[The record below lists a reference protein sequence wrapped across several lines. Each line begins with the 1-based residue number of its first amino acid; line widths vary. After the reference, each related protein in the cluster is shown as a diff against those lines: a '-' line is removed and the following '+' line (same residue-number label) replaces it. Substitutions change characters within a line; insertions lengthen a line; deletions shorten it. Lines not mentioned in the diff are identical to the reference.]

1 MNLIMTPSDLK
12 VFLDSLKEETFVAV
26 DTEFMR
32 ETTYWPQVCLIQIA
46 GQEKSALIDPLAD
59 GMDLSPLFNF
69 MKEERP
75 LKVFHAARQDLEI
88 FYNLT
93 GEVPKGVFDTQIA
106 GMVCGFGDSVGYEAL
121 VRSYLGKSLDKSAQY
136 TNWAKRPLSE
146 KQLTYAL
153 KDVIYLREIFQQM
166 SERLEKEGRLL
177 WIEEEIKNLLD
188 ESLYRPDPEN
198 AWRRIRLKG
207 GTPRYLARL
216 KVLAEWREKK
226 ALKENRARS
235 RILKDDLLSEIAYQN
250 PQSLEDLSHIR
261 QLPDRYRKKEGA
273 EELFHLLSQAN
284 ALPDGACPVLEKPK
298 PGESVNPGI
307 SDLLRVLLRLKADQ
321 LRVAEK
327 LIATSKDLDALAA
340 RREEAEVK
348 CLQGWRHE
356 VFGKEALSFLRGESR
371 FRILDKKL
379 ILEQEESSP
388 AAHS

>member
-1 MNLIMTPSDLK
+1 MNLITTTSALKALLDDLK
-12 VFLDSLKEETFVAV
+12 GDAFVAM

-46 GQEKSALIDPLAD
+46 GEEKNALIDPLVD
-59 GMDLSPLFNF
+59 GMDLSPLFDF
-69 MKEERP
+69 MKEEKP

-88 FYNLT
+88 FYDLT
-93 GEVPKGVFDTQIA
+93 GEVPKGIFDTQVA

-121 VRSYLGKSLDKSAQY
+121 VRSYLSKSLDKSAQY

-146 KQLTYAL
+146 KQLIYAL
-153 KDVIYLREIFQQM
+153 KDVVYLREIFQKM
-166 SERLEKEGRLL
+166 YSRLEKEGRLL
-177 WIEEEIKNLLD
+177 WIEEETKSLLD

-216 KVLAEWREKK
+216 KTLAEWREKK

-235 RILKDDLLSEIAYQN
+235 RILKDDILSEIAYQN

-273 EELFHLLSQAN
+273 EELFYLLNQAN
-284 ALPDGACPVLEKPK
+284 KLPESNCPALEKPK
-298 PGESVNPGI
+298 PGEAVSSGV

-340 RREEAEVK
+340 RQEEAEVK
-348 CLQGWRHE
+348 CLQGWRYD
-356 VFGKEALSFLRGESR
+356 VFGKEALSFLKGKSWFQIR
-371 FRILDKKL
+371 DKKL
-379 ILEQEESSP
+379 VLEQEQ
-388 AAHS
+388 